1 MQSGEPTPIRL
12 AQDVNGKLRAWPER
26 PETVEHRLKAGRTSD
41 PARVLRGC
49 RASFVLLNE
58 VEA

>member
-26 PETVEHRLKAGRTSD
+26 PKMAKHRLKAGRTSD
-41 PARVLRGC
+41 PARLLREC
-49 RASFVLLNE
+49 RASFVPLND
-58 VEA
+58 VDA